1 MPFYIRK
8 AISVGP
14 LRFNISKSGI
24 GISAGV
30 RGLRIGSGAQGNYV
44 HAGREGIYY
53 RKTLPGQP
61 IGSATAFRDL
71 AKKIV
76 PPSLENNDSRDAIAD
91 SDAPKVTEFES
102 GSALRMVDATSE
114 ELLGELNA
122 KRNRANTWPWIAG
135 VTIAVVVGLGVSGVS
150 SWLWTCA
157 SVIGIALTFWCYQK
171 DEAERYMVSMYEL
184 DDDIEKPYRDLC
196 TAFEDL
202 AASGGA
208 WHISSEQSAP
218 DSRRS
223 AGATSTIE
231 RKAILPNVGAGP
243 IHLKT
248 NISVPMLPVGQQNL
262 FFLPDRILVE
272 APEGYGAIRYSDL
285 SISTSK
291 ERFVES
297 GELPKGAEVVGKT
310 WMYVNK
316 SGEPDQRF
324 KDNREIPIAIYERL
338 HLRSPSGLNEIIQLA
353 QPENSRRLQQA
364 LRDLA

>member
-44 HAGREGIYY
+44 HAGRAGVYY

-61 IGSATAFRDL
+61 IGSATAFKNL
-71 AKKIV
+71 AKKIDS
-76 PPSLENNDSRDAIAD
+76 PSLESDTSPPAVAD
-91 SDAPKVTEFES
+91 SIPQEVTEFES
-102 GSALRMVDATSE
+102 GSALGMIDSTSE
-114 ELLGELNA
+114 GLLSDLNA
-122 KRNRANTWPWIAG
+122 KRTRSNLWPWIAG
-135 VTIAVVVGLGVSGVS
+135 VTIVAVGGLSFAGFGSWVWICAAAFGLG
-150 SWLWTCA
+150 
-157 SVIGIALTFWCYQK
+157 LTFWVYQM
-171 DEAERYMVSMYEL
+171 DETDRYLVSMYEL
-184 DDDIEKPYRDLC
+184 DDDVEKPYRELC
-196 TAFEDL
+196 AAFEEL
-202 AASGGA
+202 SASGGV
-208 WHISSEQSAP
+208 WHIMSEQSA
-218 DSRRS
+218 SNSKRS
-223 AGATSTIE
+223 SGATSTVD
-231 RKAILPNVGAGP
+231 RKPILPKVGAGP
-243 IHLKT
+243 THLKT

-297 GELPKGAEVVGKT
+297 GQLPKGAEIVGKT
-310 WMYVNK
+310 WKYANK

-324 KDNREIPIAIYERL
+324 NDNREVPIAIYDRL
-338 HLRSPSGLNEIIQLA
+338 HLRSPSGLNELIQLA
-353 QPENSRRLQQA
+353 QPDISRRLQQA
-364 LRDLA
+364 LRELA